1 MITITP
7 LAAKEILASAAESDS
22 DGMALRLAARFAA
35 DGSIEY
41 AMGFDD
47 RSPDDMMVKSEGVV
61 LLIHENHLD
70 LLTGAT
76 LDFAEI
82 NPGEMGFV
90 FKNPNAPHHP
100 GGCGSSSGG
109 GCNGGGC
116 GSSSEGGGGSQGGCH

>member
-22 DGMALRLAARFAA
+22 EGMALRLAARFAA

-82 NPGEMGFV
+82 SPGEMGFV
-90 FKNPNAPHHP
+90 FKNPNAPNLS
-100 GGCGSSSGG
+100 GGCGSGGCGGGGSCGSSGG
-109 GCNGGGC
+109 G
-116 GSSSEGGGGSQGGCH
+116 SKHQGGCH